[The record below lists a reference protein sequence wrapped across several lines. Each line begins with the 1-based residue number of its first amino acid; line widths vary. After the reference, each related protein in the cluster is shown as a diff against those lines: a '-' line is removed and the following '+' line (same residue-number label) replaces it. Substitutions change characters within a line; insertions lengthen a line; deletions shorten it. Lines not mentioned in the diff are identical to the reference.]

1 MQQPPGFEDPSK
13 KDYVCKLDKALYGL
27 KQAPRAWYSRLS
39 SKLISLGFS
48 PSKADSSLFFYNKG
62 NTIIFVLVYVDDIIV
77 ASSTEAATATLLK
90 DLEEE
95 FALKDLGDL
104 HYFLGIEVNK
114 VRDGVILTQDKYAS
128 DLLKK
133 VGMSDCKPVSSPL
146 STSEK
151 LSLHD
156 GSLLGN
162 NDATQYRSIVGGLQY
177 LTLTRPDIAFSVNK
191 VCQFLH
197 APTTVHWAAVKRIL
211 RYIKQCTKLGLHIHK
226 SPSTL
231 VSAFSDADWAGS
243 IDDRKSTGGFA
254 VFLGSN
260 LISWSARKQPTVSR
274 SSTESEYKAIANATA
289 EIMWVQ
295 ILLKE
300 LNINS
305 PRIAKLWCDNLG
317 AKYLSANP
325 VFHARTKHIEVDY
338 HFVRERVLQKL
349 LEIDFFS
356 SQDQVADGFTKALS
370 VRLLENFKV
379 NLNLKQL

>member
-1 MQQPPGFEDPSK
+1 M
-13 KDYVCKLDKALYGL
+13 
-27 KQAPRAWYSRLS
+27 
-39 SKLISLGFS
+39 
-48 PSKADSSLFFYNKG
+48 
-62 NTIIFVLVYVDDIIV
+62 
-77 ASSTEAATATLLK
+77 
-90 DLEEE
+90 
-95 FALKDLGDL
+95 
-104 HYFLGIEVNK
+104 
-114 VRDGVILTQDKYAS
+114 
-128 DLLKK
+128 
-133 VGMSDCKPVSSPL
+133 
-146 STSEK
+146 
-151 LSLHD
+151 
-156 GSLLGN
+156 
-162 NDATQYRSIVGGLQY
+162 
-177 LTLTRPDIAFSVNK
+177 
-191 VCQFLH
+191 
-197 APTTVHWAAVKRIL
+197 
-211 RYIKQCTKLGLHIHK
+211 
-226 SPSTL
+226 

-349 LEIDFFS
+349 LEIDFVS

-379 NLNLKQL
+379 NLNLKRL